1 MSDQPAYKNPNLSFD
16 ERVDDLIARMTLEEK
31 VSQMAHNAPAI
42 EHLGIPAYNWWNECL
57 HGVGRAGIATVFPQ
71 AIGMAAT
78 WNVDLI
84 HEIAVTISDE
94 GRAKYHQALREGF
107 HGQYHGLTFWTPNVN
122 IFRDP
127 RWGRGQETYGECPYL
142 SARLGVAFVK
152 GLQGYDPKYIKT
164 VATPKHYAVHS
175 GPENDRHHFDVD
187 VSERDLRETYLPAF
201 KATVQEGGAQSV
213 MSAYQ
218 RFRGEPC
225 SSSTLLLQEILR
237 KEWGFEGY
245 VVSDCGAIRDIFENH
260 KVVDTPEEAAARAV
274 KAGCELNCGEVYPM
288 LLRAV
293 DQGLIDEVTINRALK
308 QLFLARFKLG
318 MFDPPEIVPYTQ
330 IPYEINDCAEHRA
343 LALRTAR
350 EAMVLLKND
359 GLLPLDRSQ
368 INTIAVIGPNAD
380 SVEVMLG
387 NYNGIPAQPVTP
399 LAGIRKKVE
408 PDIDVLYV
416 KGSNITSKINE
427 IRGRGYNEQFASAVQ
442 IARRADVVIMV
453 LGLSQTLEGEEG
465 QREGVEGWESSL
477 GDRQGL
483 DLPVVQE
490 ELLKAVHAAG
500 KPVVLVLMNGSAIS
514 ANWADQHVPA
524 IIEAWYPGQ
533 AGGTALA
540 DVLFGDYN
548 PAGRLPVT
556 FYRSVEQLPPFED
569 CDMSKGRTYRYFT
582 GEALYPFGHGLS
594 YTQFSYSDLQI
605 APQQPRVGDA
615 VAVSATVK
623 NTGERAG
630 DEVVQLYLRDVQA
643 SVPVPVRQLVG
654 FSRIHL
660 QPGETRTVRFTVLP
674 EQFSLVTDAGQR
686 LIEPG
691 LFEVAIGGQQPGP
704 ESSGVLTGR
713 ITLSGEPLQL
723 ALF

>member
-1 MSDQPAYKNPNLSFD
+1 MSDQPAYTNPNLSFD
-16 ERVDDLIARMTLEEK
+16 DRVDDLIARMTLEEK
-31 VSQMAHNAPAI
+31 VSQMAHDAPAI
-42 EHLGIPAYNWWNECL
+42 ERLGVPAYNWWNECL

-78 WNVDLI
+78 WNVELI

-94 GRAKYHQALREGF
+94 GRAKHHQALREGF

-152 GLQGYDPKYIKT
+152 GLQGDDPTYVKAI
-164 VATPKHYAVHS
+164 ATPKHYAVHS
-175 GPENDRHHFDVD
+175 GPENDRHRFDVD

-201 KATVQEGGAQSV
+201 KATVQEGGAHSV

-225 SSSTLLLQEILR
+225 SSSALLLQAILR
-237 KEWGFEGY
+237 DEWGFEGY
-245 VVSDCGAIRDIFENH
+245 VVSDCGAIRDIFANH
-260 KVVDTPEEAAARAV
+260 RVVDTPEEAAARAV

-288 LLRAV
+288 LLGAV
-293 DQGLIDEVTINRALK
+293 EQGLIDEATIDRALK
-308 QLFLARFKLG
+308 QLLLARFRLG
-318 MFDPPEIVPYTQ
+318 MFDPPDRVPYAQ
-330 IPYEINDCAEHRA
+330 IPYEINDCADHRA
-343 LALRTAR
+343 LALRTAH
-350 EAMVLLKND
+350 EAIVLLKND
-359 GLLPLDRSQ
+359 GLLPLDKSQ
-368 INTIAVIGPNAD
+368 ITTIAVIGPNAD

-387 NYNGIPAQPVTP
+387 NYSGVPAQPVTP
-399 LAGIRKKVE
+399 LAGIRKKAE

-416 KGSNITSKINE
+416 KGCNVTSKINE
-427 IRGRGYNEQFASAVQ
+427 VRGRGYNEQFASAVQ

-465 QREGVEGWESSL
+465 QREGVEGRESSQ

-490 ELLKAVHAAG
+490 DLLKAVHAVG

-514 ANWADQHVPA
+514 INWADQHVPA

-556 FYRSVEQLPPFED
+556 FYKSVEQLPPFTD
-569 CDMSKGRTYRYFT
+569 YDMAKGRTYRYFT
-582 GEALYPFGHGLS
+582 GDALYPFGYGLS
-594 YTQFSYSDLQI
+594 YTRFAYGGLHIS
-605 APQQPRVGDA
+605 PQQPRVGDT
-615 VAVSATVK
+615 VDVTVTVK
-623 NTGERAG
+623 NAGERAG
-630 DEVVQLYLRDVQA
+630 DEVVQLYLRDVEA
-643 SVPVPVRQLVG
+643 SVPVPVRHLVG
-654 FSRIHL
+654 FARIHL
-660 QPGETRTVRFTVLP
+660 PPGDIRTVRFTVTP

-686 LIEPG
+686 VIEPG
-691 LFEVAIGGQQPGP
+691 LFEVIVGGGQPGP
-704 ESSGVLTGR
+704 DGSGVLTGR
-713 ITLSGEPLQL
+713 IMLNGDPLQL
-723 ALF
+723 AL